1 MALYRGPSLIG
12 LGLGGAI
19 ASAASEN
26 VTITIPA
33 QWLASTTV
41 LERGVETWFLGAL
54 CLIGHCFLVGAYLV
68 IQVMQILE
76 LIYVCFNLID
86 PACDFHIY

>member
-12 LGLGGAI
+12 LLGGAT
-19 ASAASEN
+19 ASSASEN
-26 VTITIPA
+26 VTTIPA
-33 QWLASTTV
+33 QWLASTV

-68 IQVMQILE
+68 TQVLEMLE
-76 LIYVCFNLID
+76 LICMLD
-86 PACDFHIY
+86 